1 MTKGIKY
8 HMKYILITGASTG
21 IGYDEARYLIERGYH
36 VFGSVRKQADAD
48 RVQAELGER
57 FTPLL
62 FDVTD
67 EDGVKTAVS
76 QITPI
81 IGNDGLFGLVNNAGI
96 AVPGPLMHLTLD
108 ELRWQLEVNVIGVLA
123 VTQACLPLLGASK
136 NAPHPPGRIVNISSV
151 SGRTSY
157 PFFGAYAASKHA
169 LEAMNDALRRELS
182 IYGIDVIGVNPGPIQ
197 TPIWDKAEE
206 IDPGPFRGTDY
217 EKALLYAGK
226 FAIERGRKG
235 MPVEAVSKVIRQAL
249 ESKRPKSRYPV
260 VRNRLTGWTIPHLLP
275 DRFVDRIVNRMLK
288 VKG

>member
-1 MTKGIKY
+1 
-8 HMKYILITGASTG
+8 
-21 IGYDEARYLIERGYH
+21 
-36 VFGSVRKQADAD
+36 VFGSVRKPADAE

-67 EDGVKTAVS
+67 AVRVKTAVTRI
-76 QITPI
+76 QQTV
-81 IGNDGLFGLVNNAGI
+81 GKNGLFGLVNNAGI

-108 ELRWQLEVNVIGVLA
+108 EMRHQLEVNVIGVLA
-123 VTQACLPLLGASK
+123 VTQACLPLLGAAK
-136 NAPHPPGRIVNISSV
+136 NSPYSPGRIVNVSSV

-169 LEAMNDALRRELS
+169 LEAMTDALRRELS
-182 IYGIDVIGVNPGPIQ
+182 IYDIDVIGVNPGPIQ

-217 EKALLYAGK
+217 EAALLYAQE
-226 FAIERGRKG
+226 FAIKRGRRG
-235 MPVEAVSKVIRQAL
+235 MPVEAVSEVIRQAL

-260 VRNRLTGWTIPHLLP
+260 VRNRLYGWTLPQWLP
-275 DRFVDRIVNRMLK
+275 DRLIDRIVNRMLK
-288 VKG
+288 LKD